1 MMRRVGLL
9 SVALN
14 LLLVTAGVWRGWFHR
29 APRPA
34 PSTPPAVASRVS
46 ASMATPGRSTNS
58 AGIGEDAPPAFQ
70 WSQLDRS
77 TWYAYRDALRGIG
90 CPPPTVREIIEPLIR
105 REYRQRWR
113 ALIAPH
119 VAQFWALVC
128 PPAEA
133 RLKHL
138 RDALE
143 VINQEQERLIE
154 ALFAGYPPKS
164 DDGFGGVQV
173 VTEAESLF
181 SFLPPETQDRAID
194 VWMEFRTREREVRL
208 GTSVEG
214 SELAE
219 SLRRLQDSF
228 QTELA
233 SFLSPEEMR
242 EFQVRRSSDIGKL
255 RNLEGVEL
263 SAEQLKAV
271 AEIRRRN
278 ADAIAALSPAER
290 LASQRRAAEQVMGR
304 AGETE
309 WAANERRSM
318 EQLLGPEKAA
328 ELHRAE
334 NDEFQ
339 KLALMADRIGVP
351 VTQATAF
358 WEEREA
364 AARRAV
370 EIAATPGLS
379 RAERQAQ
386 LTGIRG
392 EILAKAAERLG
403 GERGRSTWE
412 RSEHIWLER
421 IFHLMDED
429 PLADPPP

>member
-1 MMRRVGLL
+1 MRRRVWLL

-14 LLLVTAGVWRGWFHR
+14 LLLITAGVWRGWFHR
-29 APRPA
+29 ASRTA
-34 PSTPPAVASRVS
+34 PSTPPAVVS
-46 ASMATPGRSTNS
+46 MESTSMVPRDGSTNS
-58 AGIGEDAPPAFQ
+58 AGTGDVAPPAFQ

-105 REYRQRWR
+105 RDYRQRWR

-128 PPAEA
+128 PPSEA
-133 RLKHL
+133 RIKHL
-138 RDALE
+138 GDALDA
-143 VINQEQERLIE
+143 ISQEQDRLIE
-154 ALFAGYPPKS
+154 ALFVGYPPRS

-194 VWMEFRTREREVRL
+194 VWLEFRTREQELRL
-208 GTSVEG
+208 GTSG
-214 SELAE
+214 AGTELAE
-219 SLRRLQDSF
+219 SLRSLQDSF

-242 EFQVRRSSDIGKL
+242 EFQLRRSSDIGKL

-263 SAEQLKAV
+263 SAEQLKAI
-271 AEIRRRN
+271 AEIRGRN
-278 ADAIAALSPAER
+278 ADAVTGALATNPPSPAER
-290 LASQRRAAEQVMGR
+290 VVSQRQAL
-304 AGETE
+304 
-309 WAANERRSM
+309 

-328 ELHRAE
+328 ELSRAE

-339 KLALMADRIGVP
+339 KLALMADRVGVP
-351 VTQATAF
+351 AAQAAAF

-364 AARRAV
+364 AARRAL
-370 EIAATPGLS
+370 EIAAAPGLT
-379 RAERQAQ
+379 RAERQTQ
-386 LTGIRG
+386 LEGIRG